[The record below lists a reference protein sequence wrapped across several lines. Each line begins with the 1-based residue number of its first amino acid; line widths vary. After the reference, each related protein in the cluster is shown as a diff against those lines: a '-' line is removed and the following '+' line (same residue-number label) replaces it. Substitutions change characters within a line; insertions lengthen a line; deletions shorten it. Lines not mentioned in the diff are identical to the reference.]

1 MTVKTKNLNFVWSD
15 LHEDI
20 LGARK
25 ELFENGYFADV
36 TLISDDLKTFNVHR
50 SILYPSSDLLKELL
64 LMKQCKTDAT
74 LFLKGIKSQFLE
86 PILQFIYF
94 GKVSVPESQVK
105 NFIKC
110 AKDLD
115 LKSFSGNF
123 NLTKS
128 DIDSSNMEKD
138 AFNGEDKESSLD
150 YSKNIP
156 GPLLS
161 EHSGSKSSQILNI
174 IKRPEDEKENQI
186 DLYTRDLRPAP
197 LSDLIAVSSLGPVAA
212 TGNSAELL

>member
-1 MTVKTKNLNFVWSD
+1 
-15 LHEDI
+15 
-20 LGARK
+20 
-25 ELFENGYFADV
+25 
-36 TLISDDLKTFNVHR
+36 
-50 SILYPSSDLLKELL
+50 
-64 LMKQCKTDAT
+64 MKQCKTDAII
-74 LFLKGIKSQFLE
+74 FLKGVKSQFLE

-94 GKVSVPESQVK
+94 GEVSVPESQVK
-105 NFIKC
+105 KFIKC

-150 YSKNIP
+150 HSKNIP

-174 IKRPEDEKENQI
+174 IKRPEDEKKNQI
-186 DLYTRDLRPAP
+186 DFYRCDKCEYKSKDTTNLKIHINRLHVRASSVISKYSCNVCSYTNVNPTKMK
-197 LSDLIAVSSLGPVAA
+197 IHKETKHSS
-212 TGNSAELL
+212 